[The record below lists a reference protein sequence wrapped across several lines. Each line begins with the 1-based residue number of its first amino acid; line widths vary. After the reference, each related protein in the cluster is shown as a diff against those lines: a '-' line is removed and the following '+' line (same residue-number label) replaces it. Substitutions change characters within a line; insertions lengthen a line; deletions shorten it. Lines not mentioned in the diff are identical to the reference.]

1 MKKVNIIMPAYN
13 GEKYIGEQ
21 IESLLNQTYPCIDI
35 YIRDDKSSDHT
46 AEVIA
51 SYLGKEPEGKKIIV
65 VDNEGV
71 NWGYVR
77 NVFDTWKLTAPA
89 DYYCFCDQ
97 DDVWYADK
105 VEKSVALLESKGD
118 DVPALCFTGFN
129 YCDANLNYLRTSDP
143 VPKSLDLKSVCYDF
157 YVLNFNICVNHA
169 FREQFFSH
177 LPPDGKYPHYPD
189 SWMAKM
195 AAAQGRLFCVDE
207 PLVKY
212 RRNEQAVSYSNHS
225 ILTLFLWRMR
235 RYFVENET
243 KMVKKELRDFQTSFS
258 NYIGLKDKQILD
270 IFNQRSIMHYIKK
283 IFHPA
288 RLRRKWSDELGLRAM
303 FILGKL

>member
-1 MKKVNIIMPAYN
+1 MPAYN

-97 DDVWYADK
+97 DDVWHADK

-118 DVPALCFTGFN
+118 DVPALCFTGYNF
-129 YCDANLNYLRTSDP
+129 CDKDLNYMRPSDHI
-143 VPKSLDLKSVCYDF
+143 PKVMDLKTVCYDF

-169 FREQFFSH
+169 FREQFFNH
-177 LPPDGKYPHYPD
+177 LPSNGQYPFYPD

-195 AAAQGRLFCVDE
+195 AAAQGRLFLVDE

-212 RRNEQAVSYSNHS
+212 RRNEQAISYANHS
-225 ILTLFLWRMR
+225 ALTLFLWRFKR
-235 RYFVENET
+235 FVLGDET
-243 KMVKKELRDFQTSFS
+243 SRIRDDLEHFQESYS
-258 NYIGLKDKQILD
+258 GLISPKDNRMMD
-270 IFNQRSIMHYIKK
+270 IFNRHGVHWLQRIIY
-283 IFHPA
+283 PA
-288 RLRRKWSDELGLRAM
+288 RLRRNWKDELALRLM
-303 FILGKL
+303 FLLRKV